1 MLLMMILAQIN
12 LFGIL
17 PEPVLMLI
25 FGGALI
31 VFTGALR
38 RIFNRN
44 KESANDEF
52 SGGERGAQGKSLK
65 EKLS

>member
-1 MLLMMILAQIN
+1 MTILAQIN

-31 VFTGALR
+31 AFTGALR
-38 RIFNRN
+38 WVFNRN
-44 KESANDEF
+44 KNSVNDEF
-52 SGGERGAQGKSLK
+52 SAGERGAQRKSLK

>member
-1 MLLMMILAQIN
+1 MMILAQIN
-12 LFGIL
+12 LFGVL

-31 VFTGALR
+31 AFTGALR
-38 RIFNRN
+38 WVFNRS
-44 KESANDEF
+44 KESADAGF
-52 SGGERGAQGKSLK
+52 SADERGAQGKSLK

>member
-1 MLLMMILAQIN
+1 MMILAQIN
-12 LFGIL
+12 LFAVL

-31 VFTGALR
+31 AFTGALR
-38 RIFNRN
+38 WILNRN
-44 KESANDEF
+44 NEQANDKA
-52 SGGERGAQGKSLK
+52 SGGERGEQRKSLK